1 MKAFSVVMDLKVLKG
16 DVPLS
21 QYGRLQCSIIS
32 IFSNDLLVFCKA
44 DVTFLKAVEVFIN
57 FANLSGQHLN
67 EDKTKLYV
75 NNSVT
80 IEKN

>member
-21 QYGRLQCSIIS
+21 QYGGFQCSIIS